1 MSIEIKV
8 PFPKYEGM
16 EVKKVT
22 ADIENGY
29 SVVEYGEK
37 EPNIEKD
44 ILVPESIGIYK
55 YDYEHKFNS
64 GDNLFIGFNNNTQL
78 LGFCVNRW
86 VVYPNVY
93 SNNRKIQCKLTPC
106 KREELKEGD
115 TGFCC
120 HENKDFGDIMNYM
133 KVLKDGAIDFVWID
147 DETNIY
153 LCTEFNDPD
162 YSFFKVEPIQ

>member
-8 PFPKYEGM
+8 PFPKYEGT
-16 EVKKVT
+16 EVKNVT

-29 SVVEYGEK
+29 SVVEYGK
-37 EPNIEKD
+37 VDSIEKD
-44 ILVPESIGIYK
+44 ILVPESIKLYKPNKGSNDLFIVFGNNQMLGIYNGV
-55 YDYEHKFNS
+55 Y
-64 GDNLFIGFNNNTQL
+64 IVR
-78 LGFCVNRW
+78 VNDKDL
-86 VVYPNVY
+86 PC
-93 SNNRKIQCKLTPC
+93 KPIQCKLTPC

-133 KVLKDGAIDFVWID
+133 KVMKDGAIDFVWIE
-147 DETNIY
+147 DETNIS
-153 LCTEFNDPD
+153 LCTEFNDPY